1 MLITCLKKK
10 KKKHFGVQYFLYPK
24 CSEKQKPQVH
34 WKRCFL
40 MAKGATGELE
50 KGFGPDQRLSSFS
63 ASSKTLWQQIHIQKI
78 QILTHT
84 VQRPLSTQHPTG
96 LPFWY
101 KWFSSYKSTNTLNE
115 VAFPQENI
123 QMSSSIKL
131 QNRSA
136 CSCLTC
142 TWVSLTTGHPSVFS
156 KNMFPYYSI
165 IFLLKKHQT
174 SEMKVNHFWHANKV
188 YEDI

>member
-1 MLITCLKKK
+1 MLREIQASGSL
-10 KKKHFGVQYFLYPK
+10 
-24 CSEKQKPQVH
+24 EKVLP
-34 WKRCFL
+34 
-40 MAKGATGELE
+40 APKGAPRKLE
-50 KGFGPDQRLSSFS
+50 GGIGPDQGLPSFS
-63 ASSKTLWQQIHIQKI
+63 ASSKTLFWQWIHIQKI
-78 QILTHT
+78 QIPTHP
-84 VQRPLSTQHPTG
+84 VQHPLSTRHPTG

-101 KWFSSYKSTNTLNE
+101 KWFSSYKSTNTLTE

-142 TWVSLTTGHPSVFS
+142 TWVSLTTGHPSLFIRS
-156 KNMFPYYSI
+156 MFPYYSI

-174 SEMKVNHFWHANKV
+174 SEMKVNHFWRANTV